1 MNLESATQ
9 PPYPLHEY
17 VKFHDRYI
25 VNNQQIHRHPVE
37 ALCISGPLIPG
48 GAFLTVG
55 QTEDIFI
62 RRRASSG
69 PDVIVRAFTSA
80 GGIPRGGWPVFLYF
94 NGGCWVLGTIETENT
109 VCTNLCVRANCVV
122 ITVDYWL
129 VQTLKGLHHIRVMI
143 ACAELFPI
151 ASHQTSLAGCCAR

>member
-1 MNLESATQ
+1 MRERSRLESATQ

-25 VNNQQIHRHPVE
+25 INNQQVHRHPVE
-37 ALCISGPLIPG
+37 ALCTSGPLIPRG
-48 GAFLTVG
+48 RALLTVG

-62 RRRASSG
+62 QRRASSG
-69 PDVIVRAFTSA
+69 PDVMVRAFTPA
-80 GGIPRGGWPVFLYF
+80 GGIPRGGWPVFLCF

-122 ITVDYWL
+122 ITVDY
-129 VQTLKGLHHIRVMI
+129 
-143 ACAELFPI
+143 
-151 ASHQTSLAGCCAR
+151 